1 MMDRCTPEAGGP
13 GRLPRRRLLHAV
25 VAGSAAALLAG
36 CGGLAGGLGSETLSE
51 RRLGELLAAAFPYTR
66 DFGGLV
72 VLTLQNPRLRLLP
85 QVNRLGT
92 TLDLEVA
99 ERITGRR
106 FDGGM
111 DLDYGLR
118 FDAGEGAV
126 RMADVRVGRLA
137 IDGLPAAPR
146 ALVERY
152 APRLAELLLDD
163 LVLYR
168 LPEQRLALARQLGVG
183 VTALRVLPGGLR
195 IEMAPRDRR

>member
-1 MMDRCTPEAGGP
+1 MMNRCTGASVPLAQA
-13 GRLPRRRLLHAV
+13 PRRRLLRALL
-25 VAGSAAALLAG
+25 AGCVPALLAG

-51 RRLGELLAAAFPYTR
+51 RRLGEALAAAFPYTR

-72 VLTLQNPRLRLLP
+72 SLTLQNPRLRLLP
-85 QVNRLGT
+85 QANRLGT
-92 TLDLEVA
+92 ALDLQVA

-106 FDGGM
+106 FGGGM

-118 FDAGEGAV
+118 FDAGAGAV
-126 RMADVRVGRLA
+126 RMADVHVERLA
-137 IDGLPAAPR
+137 IDGLPAASR

-168 LPEQRLALARQLGVG
+168 LSEQRLALARQLGVG
-183 VTALRVLPGGLR
+183 VSALRVLPDGLR
-195 IEMAPRDRR
+195 IEMAPQGQR